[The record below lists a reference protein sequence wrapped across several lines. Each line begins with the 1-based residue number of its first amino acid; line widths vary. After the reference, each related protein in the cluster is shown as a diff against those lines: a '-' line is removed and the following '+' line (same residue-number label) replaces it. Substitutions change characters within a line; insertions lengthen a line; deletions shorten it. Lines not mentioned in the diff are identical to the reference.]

1 MAVTEHYEKSIIK
14 TLLENQTKFEK
25 KQITYTIYGEKE
37 IESRWRD
44 VTYPLMQKLLKKKFV
59 PSKSTCYVDFD
70 YYEKKCYTIYGEKR
84 KQN

>member
-37 IESRWRD
+37 IESR
-44 VTYPLMQKLLKKKFV
+44 
-59 PSKSTCYVDFD
+59 
-70 YYEKKCYTIYGEKR
+70 
-84 KQN
+84 